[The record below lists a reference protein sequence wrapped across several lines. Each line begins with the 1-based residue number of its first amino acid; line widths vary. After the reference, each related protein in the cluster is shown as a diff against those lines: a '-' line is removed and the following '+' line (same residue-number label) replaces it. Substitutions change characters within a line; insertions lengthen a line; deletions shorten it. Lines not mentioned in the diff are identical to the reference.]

1 MIYYFVSFKIF
12 VKGLNGGTF
21 TVMPDKP
28 LNSLR
33 AAEMKLS
40 RMTCNDNGV
49 FDGATIMSRSIDVV
63 DSNSPEYM
71 EHYSYILNNTTNEL
85 VIENTLPVSPI
96 VPILPEFLKKME
108 EC

>member
-21 TVMPDKP
+21 TVTPDKP
-28 LNSLR
+28 SNSLR

-49 FDGATIMSRSIDVV
+49 FDGVTIMSRSIDVV
-63 DSNSPEYM
+63 DSNSPEFM
-71 EHYSYILNNTTNEL
+71 EHYSYVLNNATNEL
-85 VIENTLPVSPI
+85 VIENTPPV
-96 VPILPEFLKKME
+96 VPVLSEYIKKME
-108 EC
+108 DY